1 VTDVSPA
8 ITRLGN
14 PAQSWATSVS
24 KTWTYAKNVW
34 VLFVYGGKVYG
45 GMGNSSNVT
54 TLDADDTNGVGST
67 GGVPTLVYDP
77 ATGLF
82 TYEGDHTSPTKFA
95 DAQVDRFLILDGDL
109 IRPGH
114 DPFGKGLN
122 FSRKNTGAWT
132 TILQIDY
139 SAGPPEVSG
148 NHTFDMAAFG
158 GRWFM
163 GGQGSAATTMVMS
176 SSANTSTHPENTNS
190 NWTGCTTVNTAFQF
204 HALFVVGGRLYA
216 IQQNVPDFSVNTP
229 VWECSSG
236 TTFSNLSTTASAL
249 YPGMSLT
256 PSSGGMGTP
265 AAIAHP
271 SGSLTNLKPWDI
283 WTDGSTLRILWSYT
297 SGSDTVV
304 SLTESSDLS
313 TWTEL
318 FSFKPNAV
326 GAGSQG
332 QTFARS
338 YEYLDG
344 VHYFGLGS
352 VLTASAASQPANVGD
367 WLVYDQAGLD
377 VAPIAAASSV
387 AASLTVRKPLAASV
401 HGSSAVGLGLTAG
414 GLVAGSFSDYTENK
428 ILDWKFGGVAYTPP
442 ATYYAAAFTVAPTDA
457 GGGTE
462 VSTSVWTNYAR
473 VAVTKNQTNFP
484 ASSGGSVANGVAI
497 DFGTAAVTGT
507 PPVVVAVALFDAS
520 SAGNMTDWADL
531 TTSKTINNGDPVSI
545 AIGALVITLT

>member
-54 TLDADDTNGVGST
+54 TLDA
-67 GGVPTLVYDP
+67 

-256 PSSGGMGTP
+256 PSAFGGSFSLRRAVNFGTSIVYLGVLDDDDQQWIGRGVFKAAQVSSSGGMGTP

-352 VLTASAASQPANVGD
+352 VLT
-367 WLVYDQAGLD
+367 
-377 VAPIAAASSV
+377 
-387 AASLTVRKPLAASV
+387 ASV